1 MNAATTAADRGERR
15 AGVAQALARRPW
27 ERLARLRRQRRV
39 QNAATLILVLLGP
52 VLAVATYMV
61 MGPLSDRAADTGL
74 RLTFLAD
81 LIYILLL
88 IGLVGARMAGIL
100 TARKSAAAGSRLHMR
115 LVGVFTMIAL
125 VPTVLV
131 ALFAGLTVN
140 IGLEGWF
147 SDRVQQVVATS
158 LSAAE
163 AYQDEHRR
171 DLREDA
177 ELLARVLNDAGSVAP
192 TLDDGT
198 IRSVLTEG
206 QALIQRGLREAYVI
220 DAVGAIRA
228 RGDRSYRFWFEQPT
242 EEQFRAADREGTV
255 LIEDWQNNEFRALVP
270 LASLPNR
277 YLYVTRDVDGS
288 LLGLLDDTR
297 ATVGEYQ
304 QLERTRSQVLF
315 EFSLLYLGFALL
327 LVAAAIWLGLWFAE
341 RLSRPIGRL
350 AAASEQ
356 VGKGNLNVQVP
367 EPDTGDEIQTLGQ
380 SFNRMTR
387 QLKAQREEL
396 VDSYRAAEEQR
407 RLVDSVLTSVTAGVI
422 GLDEHAQIDFVNRS
436 AHRLLGLD
444 PVGDQ
449 DRPLAEAVPEFAAL
463 FDRLAASVADSVQ
476 DEVRLN
482 REGRIE
488 SLLVRIAARLADD
501 GSVAGY
507 VIAFDDVTE
516 LVSAQRMAAWGDVAR
531 RVAHEIKNPLTP
543 IQLSAERIRR
553 KFGKLAATA
562 EDREAID
569 QYTEVIIRQTADL
582 RRIVDEFSRFA
593 RMPEPDRRETDLARL
608 LRESVVL
615 QQDAIAGGVAMDIP
629 ADPVIVD
636 CDAGMMGQV
645 FTNLLK
651 NAGEAVR
658 DRAPGGWTPSVT
670 VEMRARPDA
679 VTIRICDNGI
689 GLPEDRG
696 RLFEPYVTL
705 KPGGTGLGLPIVKKI
720 VEEHGGTLTLTDA
733 APDATGHRGALAEIR
748 IPRERQPVRLAAS
761 RKQKLE
767 EATGT

>member
-1 MNAATTAADRGERR
+1 M
-15 AGVAQALARRPW
+15 
-27 ERLARLRRQRRV
+27 
-39 QNAATLILVLLGP
+39 QNAATILLAVLGP
-52 VLAVATYMV
+52 VLAVATYV
-61 MGPLSDRAADTGL
+61 IMGPLSDRTASTGL
-74 RLTFLAD
+74 RLIFLAD

-88 IGLVGARMAGIL
+88 VGLVAARLAGL
-100 TARKSAAAGSRLHMR
+100 VTARKSSATGSRLHMR
-115 LVGVFTMIAL
+115 LVGVFTALAL

-147 SDRVQQVVATS
+147 SDRVQQVVGTS
-158 LSAAE
+158 LAAAE

-177 ELLARVLNDAGSVAP
+177 MLLARVLNDAGQGAP
-192 TLDDGT
+192 VLDDGT
-198 IRSVLTEG
+198 IRTVLTEG

-220 DAVGAIRA
+220 DGTGAIRA
-228 RGDRSYRFWFEQPT
+228 RGDRSYRFWYEQPT
-242 EEQFRAADREGTV
+242 EAQFQSANREGIT
-255 LIEDWQNNEFRALVP
+255 LIEDWQNSEFRALVHLDR
-270 LASLPNR
+270 LANR

-304 QLERTRSQVLF
+304 ELERTRSRVLF

-327 LVAAAIWLGLWFAE
+327 LVAAAIWLGLSFAE
-341 RLSRPIGRL
+341 RLARPIGRL

-356 VGKGNLNVQVP
+356 VGEGNLDVQVP

-380 SFNRMTR
+380 SFNRMTQALKQQR
-387 QLKAQREEL
+387 QQL
-396 VDSYRAAEEQR
+396 VESYRVTEDQR
-407 RLVDSVLTSVTAGVI
+407 RLFDSVLTSVTAGVI
-422 GLDEHAQIDFVNRS
+422 GLDEDGQIDFVNRS
-436 AHRLLGLD
+436 ANRLLGID
-444 PVGDQ
+444 PVGDY
-449 DRPLAEAVPEFAAL
+449 DRPLAEVVPEFAPL
-463 FDRLAASVADSVQ
+463 FDRLGKSVADSVQ

-482 REGRIE
+482 RDGRIE
-488 SLLVRIAARLADD
+488 SLLVRIAARLAED
-501 GSVAGY
+501 GSIAGY

-553 KFGKLAATA
+553 KFGKLAASDD
-562 EDREAID
+562 DREAIT
-569 QYTEVIIRQTADL
+569 QYTDVIIRQTGDL

-615 QQDAIAGGVAMDIP
+615 QQDAIEGGVATDIP

-658 DRAPGGWTPSVT
+658 DRARGPEAGDWTPRVA
-670 VEMRARPDA
+670 VEMVARPDA
-679 VTIRICDNGI
+679 VTIRIADNGI
-689 GLPEDRG
+689 GLPEDRS
-696 RLFEPYVTL
+696 RLFEPYVTM
-705 KPGGTGLGLPIVKKI
+705 KAGGTGLGLPIVKKI

-733 APDATGHRGALAEIR
+733 PPDPTGHRGALAEIR
-748 IPRERQPVRLAAS
+748 IPRERQPVRMAGA

-767 EATGT
+767 EATGK

>member
-1 MNAATTAADRGERR
+1 M
-15 AGVAQALARRPW
+15 AQALARTSW
-27 ERLARLRRQRRV
+27 DRLARLRRQRRV
-39 QNAATLILVLLGP
+39 QNAATLLLAVLGP
-52 VLAVATYMV
+52 VLAVATYVV
-61 MGPLSDRAADTGL
+61 MGPLSDRTASTGL
-74 RLTFLAD
+74 RLVLLAD
-81 LIYILLL
+81 FIYLLL
-88 IGLVGARMAGIL
+88 LTGLVAARLAQIIGARK
-100 TARKSAAAGSRLHMR
+100 TSAAGSRLHMR

-147 SDRVQQVVATS
+147 SDRVKQVVDTS
-158 LSAAE
+158 LAAAE

-171 DLREDA
+171 DLSEDA
-177 ELLARVLNDAGSVAP
+177 QLLARVLNDAALVAP
-192 TLDDGT
+192 SLDDGT
-198 IRSVLTEG
+198 IRGVLSEG

-220 DAVGAIRA
+220 DATGAIHA
-228 RGDRSYRFWFEQPT
+228 RGERSYRFWYDEPT
-242 EEQFRAADREGTV
+242 EAEFQAADRDGTV
-255 LIEDWQNNEFRALVP
+255 LIEDWQSNEFRALVNLP
-270 LASLPNR
+270 RLPNR

-304 QLERTRSQVLF
+304 QLERTRSRVLF
-315 EFSLLYLGFALL
+315 EFSLVYLAFALL
-327 LVAAAIWLGLWFAE
+327 LVAGAIWLGLWFAE
-341 RLSRPIGRL
+341 RLSRPIGQM

-356 VGKGNLNVQVP
+356 VGEGNLDVQVP

-380 SFNRMTR
+380 SFNRMT
-387 QLKAQREEL
+387 QALKQQRAEL
-396 VDSYRAAEEQR
+396 IESYRAADDQR
-407 RLVDSVLTSVTAGVI
+407 QLFDSVLTSVTAGVI
-422 GLDEHAQIDFVNRS
+422 GLDEAGQIDFVNRS
-436 AHRLLGLD
+436 AHRMLGLD
-444 PVGDQ
+444 PAADH

-463 FDRLAASVADSVQ
+463 FDRLGASVADHVQ

-488 SLLVRIAARLADD
+488 SLLVRMAARLDET
-501 GSVAGY
+501 GRVVGY

-553 KFGKLAATA
+553 KFGKLVETD
-562 EDREAID
+562 EDRDALM
-569 QYTEVIIRQTADL
+569 QYTDVIIRQTGDL

-593 RMPEPDRRETDLARL
+593 RMPEPDRQETDLARL
-608 LRESVVL
+608 LRDSVVL
-615 QQDAIAGGVAMDIP
+615 HKDAVAGGIATDIP
-629 ADPVIVD
+629 EEPVIVD

-651 NAGEAVR
+651 NAGEAVH
-658 DRAPGGWTPSVT
+658 DRAPGDWTPQVT
-670 VEMRARPDA
+670 AEMQARPDA
-679 VTIRICDNGI
+679 VTIRICDNGV

-720 VEEHGGTLTLTDA
+720 VEEHGGSLALTDA
-733 APDATGHRGALAEIR
+733 PPDATGHRGAMAEIR
-748 IPRERQPVRLAAS
+748 LPRERQPVRLAPS

>member
-1 MNAATTAADRGERR
+1 MKR
-15 AGVAQALARRPW
+15 AGAGWAGGAAQALAGRPW
-27 ERLARLRRQRRV
+27 DRLARLRRQRQVR
-39 QNAATLILVLLGP
+39 NAATLFLAVLGP
-52 VLAVATYMV
+52 VLAAATYMV
-61 MGPLSDRAADTGL
+61 MGPLSARTASTGL
-74 RLTFLAD
+74 RLVFLAD

-88 IGLVGARMAGIL
+88 IGLVAARMAAIL
-100 TARKSAAAGSRLHMR
+100 TARRTAAGSRLHMR
-115 LVGVFTMIAL
+115 LVGAFTALAL

-147 SDRVQQVVATS
+147 SDRVQQVVRTS
-158 LSAAE
+158 LAAAE

-171 DLREDA
+171 DLSEDA
-177 ELLARVLNDAGSVAP
+177 GLLARVLNDAAGNAP
-192 TLDDGT
+192 VIDDGV

-220 DAVGAIRA
+220 DATGAIRA
-228 RGDRSYRFWFEQPT
+228 RGDRSYRFWYEQPT
-242 EEQFRAADREGTV
+242 EAQFQSADRDGTV
-255 LIEDWQNNEFRALVP
+255 LIEDWQNNEFRALVH
-270 LASLPNR
+270 LAGLSGR

-315 EFSLLYLGFALL
+315 EFSLLYLAFALL
-327 LVAAAIWLGLWFAE
+327 LVVAAIWLGLWFAE
-341 RLSRPIGRL
+341 RLARPIGRL

-356 VGKGNLNVQVP
+356 VGQGNLDVQVP
-367 EPDTGDEIQTLGQ
+367 EPDTRDEIQTLGQ

-387 QLKAQREEL
+387 QLKQQRAEL
-396 VDSYRAAEEQR
+396 DANYRATEDQR
-407 RLVDSVLTSVTAGVI
+407 RLFDSVLTSVTAGVV
-422 GLDEHAQIDFVNRS
+422 GLDEDAQIDFVNRS
-436 AHRLLGLD
+436 ATRLLGID
-444 PVGDQ
+444 PDRDH
-449 DRPLAEAVPEFAAL
+449 DRPLAEAVPEFAPL
-463 FDRLAASVADSVQ
+463 FDRLGSSVADSVQ

-488 SLLVRIAARLADD
+488 SLLVRIARRLAED
-501 GSVAGY
+501 GSLAGY

-553 KFGKLAATA
+553 KFGKLAATP
-562 EDREAID
+562 EDRDALE
-569 QYTEVIIRQTADL
+569 QYTEVIIRQTGDL

-593 RMPEPDRRETDLARL
+593 RMPEPDRKETDLARL
-608 LRESVVL
+608 LRDTVVL
-615 QQDAIAGGVAMDIP
+615 QHDAVEGGIAADIP
-629 ADPVIVD
+629 VDPVIVD

-658 DRAPGGWTPSVT
+658 DRAPGDWTPAVT
-670 VEMRARPDA
+670 VEMQARPDA
-679 VTIRICDNGI
+679 VTIRFADNGI

-720 VEEHGGTLTLTDA
+720 IEEHGGTLTLTDA
-733 APDATGHRGALAEIR
+733 VPDATGHRGALAEIR
-748 IPRERQPVRLAAS
+748 IPRERQPVRLAGS
-761 RKQKLE
+761 RKQKTD
-767 EATGT
+767 EAAGT

>member
-1 MNAATTAADRGERR
+1 
-15 AGVAQALARRPW
+15 
-27 ERLARLRRQRRV
+27 
-39 QNAATLILVLLGP
+39 
-52 VLAVATYMV
+52 
-61 MGPLSDRAADTGL
+61 MGPLSDRTASTAL
-74 RLTFLAD
+74 RLIFLAD

-88 IGLVGARMAGIL
+88 VGLVAARLAGIL
-100 TARKSAAAGSRLHMR
+100 TARKSSATGSRLHMR
-115 LVGVFTMIAL
+115 LVGVFTALAL

-147 SDRVQQVVATS
+147 SERVQQVVGTS

-171 DLREDA
+171 DLRDDA
-177 ELLARVLNDAGSVAP
+177 LLLARVLNDAGHGAP
-192 TLDDGT
+192 VLDDGT
-198 IRSVLTEG
+198 IRTVLTDA

-220 DAVGAIRA
+220 DGAGSIRA
-228 RGDRSYRFWFEQPT
+228 RGDRSYRFWYEQPS
-242 EEQFRAADREGTV
+242 EAQFQTADREGFV
-255 LIEDWQNNEFRALVP
+255 LIEDWPNSEFRALVHLDR
-270 LASLPNR
+270 LANR
-277 YLYVTRDVDGS
+277 YLYVTRDVDGG

-304 QLERTRSQVLF
+304 ELERTRSRVLF

-341 RLSRPIGRL
+341 RLARPIGQL

-356 VGKGNLNVQVP
+356 VGKGNLDVQVP
-367 EPDTGDEIQTLGQ
+367 EPDTGDEIQTLGE

-387 QLKAQREEL
+387 QLKQQRLEL
-396 VDSYRAAEEQR
+396 VESYRTTEDQR
-407 RLVDSVLTSVTAGVI
+407 RLFDSVLTSVTAGVI
-422 GLDEHAQIDFVNRS
+422 GLDEDGQIDFVNRS
-436 AHRLLGLD
+436 ATRLLAID
-444 PVGDQ
+444 PVGDH
-449 DRPLAEAVPEFAAL
+449 DRPLAQAVPEFAPL
-463 FDRLAASVADSVQ
+463 FDRLGSSVADSVQ

-482 REGRIE
+482 RDGRIE
-488 SLLVRIAARLADD
+488 SLLVRIGARLADD
-501 GSVAGY
+501 GSIAGY

-553 KFGKLAATA
+553 KFGKLAASP
-562 EDREAID
+562 EDREAIG
-569 QYTEVIIRQTADL
+569 QYTDVIIRQTGDL

-608 LRESVVL
+608 LREAVVL
-615 QQDAIAGGVAMDIP
+615 QQDAIEGGVDTDIP
-629 ADPVIVD
+629 AEPVIVD

-658 DRAPGGWTPSVT
+658 DRARGPEAGDWTPRVAANMT
-670 VEMRARPDA
+670 ARPDA
-679 VTIRICDNGI
+679 VTIRICDNGV

-696 RLFEPYVTL
+696 RLFEPYVTM

-720 VEEHGGTLTLTDA
+720 IEEHGGTLTLTDA
-733 APDATGHRGALAEIR
+733 PPDPTGHRGAMAEIR
-748 IPRERQPVRLAAS
+748 IPRERQPVRMAGA

-767 EATGT
+767 EATGK